1 MNNMIARMCPK
12 FKHYSGTPTLTT
24 RIAVAVGICNAG
36 YNEYYISLFDNLK
49 IIFDTDDPILTYIS
63 TVSQDRDKHK
73 QKKAL

>member
-36 YNEYYISLFDNLK
+36 FNEYYIRLLK
-49 IIFDTDDPILTYIS
+49 HLNIMFDTDDPILTYIHK
-63 TVSQDRDKHK
+63 VSHDRDQHK
-73 QKKAL
+73 QKRAL